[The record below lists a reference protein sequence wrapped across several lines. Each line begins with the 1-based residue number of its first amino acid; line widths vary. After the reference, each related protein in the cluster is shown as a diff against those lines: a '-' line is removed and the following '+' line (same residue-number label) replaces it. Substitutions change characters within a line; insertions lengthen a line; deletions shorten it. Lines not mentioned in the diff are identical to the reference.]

1 MNKKINYHFNNV
13 LQIQNYHKRHRR
25 CISRVVFFLELQNE
39 KNQIFKY
46 SEIQL
51 FHVTAIV
58 LLVED
63 IYGCVVLGIKSES
76 LP

>member
-25 CISRVVFFLELQNE
+25 CINRVVFFLEFQNE

-58 LLVED
+58 LLVEE
-63 IYGCVVLGIKSES
+63 IYCC
-76 LP
+76 